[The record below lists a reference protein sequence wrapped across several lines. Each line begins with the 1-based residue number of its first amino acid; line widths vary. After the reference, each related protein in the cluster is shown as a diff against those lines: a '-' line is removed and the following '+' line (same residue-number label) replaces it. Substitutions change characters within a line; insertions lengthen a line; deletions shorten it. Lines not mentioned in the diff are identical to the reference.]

1 MGLCGGSPEI
11 PDPADAAVA
20 GIRADQQLAPFNYLV
35 NSAAQMGAKWTDP
48 TTGQVF
54 DFTGLGQSD
63 TAKVVSDK
71 MAATLLAISKEKS
84 PQIIAQRIEELKAAD
99 PKGYAARQQLFDKI
113 LSEASQP
120 SGQGLSRDTTDLIQN
135 ELARGSGF
143 ADDKQKQEFQ
153 NTIRGKQAKTGIIL
167 GNAKVNEEAQGLT
180 QAGEAL
186 QNDRQNAALK
196 LLESGSTPE
205 DIGYR
210 RMQQSLGN
218 LASFASGTTPEAQFA
233 QVSAGQAGPVVF
245 GTQGQNTNTFNPN
258 AAGQGVNNMLSNWTT
273 TQGWNNSQSNPWL
286 SGASTAITAAGA
298 IRRIRNP

>member
-1 MGLCGGSPEI
+1 MGMCSKPQEI
-11 PDPADAAVA
+11 PDPATAAVA
-20 GIRADQQLAPFNYLV
+20 GIQADQQLAPFNYLV
-35 NSAAQMGAKWTDP
+35 NSAAQMGTKYTDP

-63 TAKVVSDK
+63 TAKVVSNQ

-113 LSEASQP
+113 MSEANQP
-120 SGQGLSRDTTDLIQN
+120 SGAGLSRATTDLIQN

-153 NTIRGKQAKTGIIL
+153 NTIRGKQARTGIIL
-167 GNAKVNEEAQGLT
+167 GNSKINEEAQGLT

-218 LASFASGTTPEAQFA
+218 LASFASGTTPEAQFG

-258 AAGQGVNNMLSNWTT
+258 AAGQGVNSLLSNWTT
-273 TQGWNNSQSNPWL
+273 TQGWKNSQSNPWL

-298 IRRIRNP
+298 LGGIRG